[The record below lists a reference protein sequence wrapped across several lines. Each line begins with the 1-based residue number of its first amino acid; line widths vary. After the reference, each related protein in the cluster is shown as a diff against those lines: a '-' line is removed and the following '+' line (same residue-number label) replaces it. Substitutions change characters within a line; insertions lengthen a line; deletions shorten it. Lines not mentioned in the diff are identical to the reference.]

1 MVAGKTF
8 MSVCGTTDA
17 TIASYSND
25 DRNSQMRAYLLI
37 YLKGMAM
44 GAADVVPGV
53 SGGTVAFITGIYERL
68 IAALAHIDT
77 QALRLLFARN
87 GRGVWQR
94 IDGGF
99 LLCLFLGIATSVFT
113 LSKVLRLWLTLYPI
127 PVWSFFF
134 GLILA
139 SVWFLGRSICWN
151 ATNAIV
157 AMVGCVVAV
166 VVSLLPAAS
175 YSELG
180 LPYLFLCGACAI
192 MAMILPGISGAFILV
207 LLGAYETV
215 LNAVH
220 DMNITVLGTVALGA
234 VFGLLLF
241 SRVLRW
247 LFSRYHTLTIALM
260 TGFIAGSLVKIWPW
274 KTAGSNIAPNTQIP
288 SAVALMVLGIVLIFV
303 IETLAVRL
311 GKRT

>member
-1 MVAGKTF
+1 
-8 MSVCGTTDA
+8 
-17 TIASYSND
+17 
-25 DRNSQMRAYLLI
+25 MRAYLLT

-53 SGGTVAFITGIYERL
+53 SGGTIAFIAGIYERL

-77 QALRLLFARN
+77 PALRLLLAGNF
-87 GRGVWQR
+87 RGAWQR
-94 IDGGF
+94 IDGSF

-113 LSKVLRLWLTLYPI
+113 LSKILRVWLILYPI

-139 SVWFLGRSICWN
+139 SVWFLGRSVRWHS
-151 ATNAIV
+151 AEV
-157 AMVGCVVAV
+157 VVAV
-166 VVSLLPAAS
+166 IGCVLAVAVSVLPAANHS
-175 YSELG
+175 VLS

-220 DMNITVLGTVALGA
+220 ALNFTVLAVVAAGG
-234 VFGLLLF
+234 VVGLLVF

-247 LFSRYHTLTIALM
+247 LFRRYHALTIALM

-274 KTAGSNIAPNTQIP
+274 KEAGSNIAPNAQVP
-288 SAVALMVLGIVLIFV
+288 SAIALMVLGFVLIFAM
-303 IETLAVRL
+303 ETLATKL
-311 GKRT
+311 GRRV